1 MLAPTLWIC
10 GIFVWWEHHFPSHV
24 LSTITA
30 LGNVCIFVKSRTD
43 QTGAFLL
50 WLRLELGENELM
62 DSWLSHFSL
71 LFPSLSYIFQAVRR
85 GWAKHSCY
93 GCVVSVAEL
102 REPGDGRQWGQTV
115 WGELFTL
122 SPELWSPHFIVY
134 WSWWELRSW
143 RPHLQNFQQF

>member
-102 REPGDGRQWGQTV
+102 TWPGDPSNLLFLSFPEQEAPVLHTWNFKRQKGR
-115 WGELFTL
+115 EK
-122 SPELWSPHFIVY
+122 EKHRK
-134 WSWWELRSW
+134 RSKNV
-143 RPHLQNFQQF
+143 PT